1 MSGTLSRPMASIL
14 TFSASTSPKAK
25 PKEDDNGAGLLK
37 SITVTVEAPAI
48 VVTPTER

>member
-1 MSGTLSRPMASIL
+1 MASIF

-37 SITVTVEAPAI
+37 MISVVVEAPA
-48 VVTPTER
+48 VVTTPTER